1 MCAIFCLNN
10 IDIHKP
16 QIVTFTGKR
25 PPLNLQ
31 KVGET
36 LYHDYF
42 ERQVSPFDNP
52 IMYQYL
58 AKDSKKLD
66 SLLKKLYKN
75 KFARYDKMLK
85 DNNIAKKHRVLLVDP
100 GFTSHIEEFVRF
112 VNEKKIDTTKIT
124 PFNLRKSFS
133 EYLGTETVYRGL
145 NSPEYD
151 FLIPELE
158 EKGIYPQYR
167 EKQDE
172 VLASIKYYLSTKAG
186 PIRNVFSKIRTVIG
200 GKHTE
205 FIPVSSIYD
214 IAASVPKGSNSAKT
228 PVTVVKTEIP
238 KISVIRQS
246 GDFSQRFPAP
256 VEKII
261 IGDKEYPYATQRAE
275 IEAFVPF
282 HIPTKK
288 AEYTVDTHTPDYK
301 WN

>member
-10 IDIHKP
+10 IDIHRP
-16 QIVTFTGKR
+16 QSVTFTGKR

-31 KVGET
+31 RVGET

-42 ERQVSPFDNP
+42 ARQISPFDNP

-58 AKDSKKLD
+58 AKDSKKLE
-66 SLLKKLYKN
+66 SLLKKLYKD
-75 KFARYDKMLK
+75 KLVQYDKMLVE
-85 DNNIAKKHRVLLVDP
+85 NNVAKKHRVLLVDP
-100 GFTSHIEEFVRF
+100 GVTSHIDEFIRF

-124 PFNLRKSFS
+124 PFNLRRSFS

-151 FLIPELE
+151 ILIPELK

-172 VLASIKYYLSTKAG
+172 VLNSINYYLSTKAK
-186 PIRNVFSKIRTVIG
+186 PVWNVFSKIRDVIR
-200 GKHTE
+200 GKHNE
-205 FIPVSSIYD
+205 FMPVSSIYD
-214 IAASVPKGSNSAKT
+214 IAASVPKDLGTSKS
-228 PVTVVKTEIP
+228 PVVVVKTEVP
-238 KISVIRQS
+238 RISVIKQK
-246 GDFSQRFPAP
+246 GYFEQRFPSY
-256 VEKII
+256 VEKIFV
-261 IGDKEYPYATQRAE
+261 GDKQYQYATQRAE